1 MVESADGG
9 APDGA
14 PDHLDGWSPNGPG
27 SDRADGSR
35 ASSNE
40 NSTRSWMSGTARD
53 LVQAR
58 DVHGGVNILRAGR
71 PGQPVPRQL
80 PGDVRGF
87 VGRVRELQRL
97 DHLLAGGGVQ
107 PNAVGITVISGTAGV
122 GKTTLA
128 LHWAHRV
135 RNRFPDGQLY
145 VDLRGYAVGTPE
157 SAAVVL
163 DRFLRAL
170 DVANAAI
177 PTEIEEKAALYRS
190 LLADRRVLIVLDNA
204 SSESQVRPLLPG
216 TTSCL
221 VVVTSR
227 NRLLGL
233 VGRLGAAHLTL
244 DVFSE
249 AEAVDLLR
257 IKTIDFRGA
266 DDGAELAELAATC
279 ARLPLAL
286 RIAAQRAASRPRV
299 PLRDMISS
307 LRDGSALWNALST
320 EGGGAGEDEDED
332 GEAVHSVFAWSYRA
346 LPPIAARLFRMVGLH
361 PGPDF
366 SASAAAALADLTADE
381 AQAAIDIL
389 AEAHLVEP
397 VQSAAPGRFR
407 LHDLLQ
413 AYALDRAHSDESEA
427 ERKAAITRLLMW
439 YLHAADAAG
448 QHMERYCFRPTV
460 IDPADLKT
468 AIPTFAGHGE
478 AAQWYELEWTNLVA
492 ATRTAAELRLDRIA
506 WQLASEFR
514 FFYLRADR
522 LDAGMATEHI
532 ALEAAR
538 RLGDRYA
545 EAEVLDGLGVL
556 YLQSGSLQEAAT
568 CLQAALAIHRD
579 INDRSGEAITL
590 ANYALVF
597 TRRRQLH
604 KAKDLTTQAVVIK
617 EELGNRKG
625 AALVLGN
632 LAETLYD
639 LGRLSDANDVVCQ
652 ALALNQEFD
661 RDYGVADNLWNYSRI
676 LRALGDPESAL
687 DVIQQAVSVSRRLNT
702 RTTEAAIQTELARVY
717 QALGRYNKALTTYQY
732 AVALH
737 RTLGDRHSEAQTLSD
752 VGTLYRDRGNLSAAA
767 AFHQR
772 AAAMLADLDDR
783 WDRAVCLSALAD
795 IFDLVGDAA
804 QACPHRHQVLALLEG
819 FDDPAATELRSRTT
833 ALLKPTA
840 GLAAPDLT
848 HPKSVKARAPR

>member
-1 MVESADGG
+1 MEAADGD

-14 PDHLDGWSPNGPG
+14 PDHLDGSS
-27 SDRADGSR
+27 SDRTDGPHNSHYSAD
-35 ASSNE
+35 
-40 NSTRSWMSGTARD
+40 TRSWMAGTARD
-53 LVQAR
+53 MMQAR
-58 DVHGGVNILRAGR
+58 DVHGSVNFLRTGP

-87 VGRVRELQRL
+87 VGREPELERL

-107 PNAVGITVISGTAGV
+107 PNAVGITIISGTAGV

-135 RNRFPDGQLY
+135 RDRFPDGQLY

-204 SSESQVRPLLPG
+204 STESQLRPLLPG
-216 TTSCL
+216 TTACL

-233 VGRLGAAHLTL
+233 VGRLGAVHLTL

-257 IKTIDFRGA
+257 DKTSDFRGA
-266 DDGAELAELAATC
+266 DDGDELAELAATC

-299 PLRDMISS
+299 PLREMISS
-307 LRDGSALWNALST
+307 LRDGSVLWNALST
-320 EGGGAGEDEDED
+320 EGGDSGED

-346 LPPIAARLFRMVGLH
+346 LPPKAARLFRMVGLH
-361 PGPDF
+361 PGPEF
-366 SASAAAALADLTADE
+366 SVASAAALADLTTDE
-381 AQAAIDIL
+381 AQAAIDDL
-389 AEAHLVEP
+389 AEAHLIELVENA
-397 VQSAAPGRFR
+397 VPGRFR

-413 AYALDRAHSDESEA
+413 AYALDRARSDESEA
-427 ERKAAITRLLMW
+427 ERKAAITRLLTW

-448 QHMERYCFRPTV
+448 KHVERYCFRPTP
-460 IDPADLKT
+460 IDPADLKA
-468 AIPTFAGHGE
+468 AIPTFAGHAE
-478 AAQWYELEWTNLVA
+478 AVRWYEREWTNLVA

-556 YLQSGSLQEAAT
+556 YLQCGGLQDSAT
-568 CLQAALAIHRD
+568 YLEAALAIHREID
-579 INDRSGEAITL
+579 DKAGVALTL
-590 ANYALVF
+590 TNYALVF
-597 TRRRQLH
+597 SARRQFLEA
-604 KAKDLTTQAVVIK
+604 AKLGTQAAVIK
-617 EELGNRKG
+617 QELGNRKG
-625 AALVLGN
+625 LAIVLGN
-632 LAETLYD
+632 LAETLYN
-639 LGRLSDANDVVCQ
+639 LGRLAEAHDVVCQ
-652 ALALNQEFD
+652 ALALDQEF
-661 RDYGVADNLWNYSRI
+661 GSGHATADSLWNHSRI
-676 LRALGDPESAL
+676 LRALGDPETAL
-687 DVIQQAVSVSRRLNT
+687 DVIQQAASVARRLDT
-702 RTTEAAIQTELARVY
+702 RTLEAAIQTELARVH
-717 QALGRYNKALTTYQY
+717 QALGRYDKALTTYQY

-737 RTLGDRHSEAQTLSD
+737 RKLGDRLSEAQTLSD
-752 VGTLYRDRGNLSAAA
+752 VGTLYQDRGNLSAAA

-772 AAAMLADLDDR
+772 ADEILADLDER
-783 WDRAVCLSALAD
+783 WHRAACLTALAD
-795 IFDLVGDAA
+795 VFDQVGAA
-804 QACPHRHQVLALLEG
+804 ARAQIHRNEVLALLEG
-819 FDDPAATELRSRTT
+819 FDDPAAVELRNRTI
-833 ALLKPTA
+833 ALLNPDADQPTPT
-840 GLAAPDLT
+840 LASAPAPAET
-848 HPKSVKARAPR
+848 AKA